1 MGWFYENVYGC
12 YYDTVG
18 NLHWHGVYTGNHVI
32 NIFTTE
38 EEAELALGDE

>member
-1 MGWFYENVYGC
+1 MGWFYENVYNC

-32 NIFTTE
+32 NIKE
-38 EEAELALGDE
+38 YK